1 MDKNEELAVLRA
13 ERLRAIQ
20 NCEFRK
26 ARDIDNQLQHLKE
39 NINLNTKGNIEREA
53 QAAFDL
59 EREAVMLDAEKAF
72 SEATEQIFAA
82 KNLYQ
87 KKMVELQQKHA
98 DELQALAENL
108 ARDLELATIREVP
121 DSIAYKK
128 QAQASALVQKYDQAE
143 DLFQMSQDTREMTL
157 QERQETVH
165 RQYEYTRQQVIERQN
180 AEDQT
185 CEDMYMKNVEN
196 IRRRHHQENERL
208 RKRLEFRAFSL
219 KIPVENIDMPQF
231 NDIELNS
238 ENVASNNLNNLSSNE
253 FQSEND
259 VEVVKPKK
267 SVQSAPSSALDNRS
281 PQKQKNASPSKQA
294 ISPRSPR
301 ASPRPVPSSA
311 KKVPTKNQS
320 TRP

>member
-53 QAAFDL
+53 QASFDL

-185 CEDMYMKNVEN
+185 CEDMYMKNVES
-196 IRRRHHQENERL
+196 IRRKHHQENERL
-208 RKRLEFRAFSL
+208 RKRLEFRAFTL
-219 KIPVENIDMPQF
+219 KIPVENINMPQF
-231 NDIELNS
+231 DEIELNS
-238 ENVASNNLNNLSSNE
+238 ENVATNNLNNLSSNE
-253 FQSEND
+253 FQSDND

-281 PQKQKNASPSKQA
+281 PQKQKTSPMKQQQASPRNSKPL
-294 ISPRSPR
+294 S
-301 ASPRPVPSSA
+301 RPVPSSA
-311 KKVPTKNQS
+311 KKASIRSPNN
-320 TRP
+320 RP